1 MKNTSVRTL
10 SSSNVTKSL
19 PKNENTINNSSIQS
33 SNGLKFPQTK
43 SSSSIVFPNS
53 LDDKIQT
60 VSTNSFIPEHHVIE
74 KCSMNGSFCTKVD
87 NYPR

>member
-1 MKNTSVRTL
+1 MKNTSVRTF

-19 PKNENTINNSSIQS
+19 PKNENTINNSSTQS
-33 SNGLKFPQTK
+33 NNGLKFPQVK

-53 LDDKIQT
+53 IEEKIPT
-60 VSTNSFIPEHHVIE
+60 VSPNTFLPEQHVIE